1 MGGMSVERLT
11 KKYSS
16 GAWGIDGS
24 IDEAVLKLAAYE
36 DSGFTPEELQDI
48 QWIPVEERLPKLPD
62 SDYCSVMVLT
72 AYKRNPRSRPM
83 IYERSLV
90 RGRGVERWKYY
101 WDRIADELPDYW
113 MPLLCPPKEDA
124 Q

>member
-1 MGGMSVERLT
+1 M
-11 KKYSS
+11 
-16 GAWGIDGS
+16 
-24 IDEAVLKLAAYE
+24 KLAAYE

-62 SDYCSVMVLT
+62 RDYCSVMVLT

-90 RGRGVERWKYY
+90 RGSRVERWKYY

-113 MPLLCPPKEDA
+113 MPLLCPPKEDV

>member
-1 MGGMSVERLT
+1 MNRLT
-11 KKYSS
+11 KKYPS

-48 QWIPVEERLPKLPD
+48 QRIPVEERLPKLPD
-62 SDYCSVMVLT
+62 QDYCSVMVLT

-90 RGRGVERWKYY
+90 RGGRVERWKYY

-113 MPLLCPPKEDA
+113 MPLLCPPKEDV

>member
-1 MGGMSVERLT
+1 MNKNRLT
-11 KKYSS
+11 ELLPS
-16 GAWGIDGS
+16 GAWGIHGS

-48 QWIPVEERLPKLPD
+48 QWIPVEERLPNLPN

-72 AYKRNPRSRPM
+72 AYKRNPRSLPM

-90 RGRGVERWKYY
+90 RGRRVERWKYY

-113 MPLLCPPKEDA
+113 VPLLCPPKKDKNE
-124 Q
+124 

>member
-1 MGGMSVERLT
+1 MSRNRLT
-11 KKYSS
+11 ELLPN
-16 GAWGIDGS
+16 GAWRIHGS
-24 IDEAVLKLAAYE
+24 IGEAVLRLAAYE
-36 DSGFTPEELQDI
+36 DSGFTPEKLQDM
-48 QWIPVEERLPKLPD
+48 QWIPVEERLPELPK

-90 RGRGVERWKYY
+90 RGRRVERWKYY

-113 MPLLCPPKEDA
+113 MPLLCPPKEDVR
-124 Q
+124 

>member
-1 MGGMSVERLT
+1 MERLT
-11 KKYSS
+11 KKYPS

-24 IDEAVLKLAAYE
+24 IDEAVLKLASYE
-36 DSGFTPEELQDI
+36 DSGYTPEELQYI
-48 QWIPVEERLPKLPD
+48 RWIPVDERLPKLPD
-62 SDYCSVMVLT
+62 NDYCSVMVLT

-90 RGRGVERWKYY
+90 RGRRVERWKYY

-113 MPLLCPPKEDA
+113 MPLLCPPKEDV

>member
-1 MGGMSVERLT
+1 MNRLT
-11 KKYSS
+11 KKYPS

-62 SDYCSVMVLT
+62 RDYCSVMVLT

-90 RGRGVERWKYY
+90 RGRRVERWKYY
-101 WDRIADELPDYW
+101 WGWIADELPDYW
-113 MPLLCPPKEDA
+113 MPLLCPPKEDV

>member
-1 MGGMSVERLT
+1 MNRLT
-11 KKYSS
+11 KKYPS

-36 DSGFTPEELQDI
+36 DSGFTPEELQGI

-90 RGRGVERWKYY
+90 RGRRVERWKYY

-113 MPLLCPPKEDA
+113 MPLLCPPKEGV